1 MCLLIQFFCL
11 GKIRSLLPY
20 QPVYS
25 KEMADRIEKIEHDKI
40 DKNSR
45 SIRNSF
51 SFQPVDCLCTYK
63 VLNIQFTVFYFLL
76 FSMPNFKCGCIVL
89 IRPIIIWIYNFFMI
103 RVQRIPAWIKPHQP
117 FFWNNQTVWMS
128 TPRLQKY
135 HGHILFY
142 AKSSGFEEDQVSG
155 KYPVLSSD
163 NNWPGIRHRVCVD
176 NVTMLIAQEM
186 PQSRMSSY
194 FPDQNFQYNKQT
206 YKDI

>member
-1 MCLLIQFFCL
+1 MKLLIVLFELWCQLFNNWNFQYRMCLLIQFFCL

-128 TPRLQKY
+128 TPRLEKY
-135 HGHILFY
+135 HGYIFCWRRIFRIWGRPSQR
-142 AKSSGFEEDQVSG
+142 KISSA
-155 KYPVLSSD
+155 VL
-163 NNWPGIRHRVCVD
+163 G
-176 NVTMLIAQEM
+176 
-186 PQSRMSSY
+186 
-194 FPDQNFQYNKQT
+194 
-206 YKDI
+206 